1 MPEQEQTNLALL
13 GRMNSQLDATTQ
25 ALTRAQEDKS
35 LNETLL
41 SQQEANW
48 KASQVGLQ
56 NPETQDQQLA
66 ATARTIGGASWR
78 SILPNIRMSLN

>member
-13 GRMNSQLDATTQ
+13 GGMNAQLDATTQ
-25 ALTRAQEDKS
+25 ALSRAQEDKS

-41 SQQEANW
+41 AQQEANW

-56 NPETQDQQLA
+56 NPETQDQELA
-66 ATARTIGGASWR
+66 ALQEQYSRFSR
-78 SILPNIRMSLN
+78 SILPNIRTSLS